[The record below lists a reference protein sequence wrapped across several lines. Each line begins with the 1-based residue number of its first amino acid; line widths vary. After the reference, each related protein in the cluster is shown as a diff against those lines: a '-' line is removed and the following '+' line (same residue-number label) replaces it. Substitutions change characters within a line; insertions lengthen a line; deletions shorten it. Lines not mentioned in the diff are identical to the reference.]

1 MDVGVGV
8 MKSTYVRECAVRIR
22 ATISTSRGAVLL
34 AGCLLLL
41 PQRTPATSVVALID
55 HANERVVIA
64 ADCLVNRTRDA
75 VEKCKIVEEP
85 DCVVAM
91 AGLYEEAPA
100 GFHLGQ
106 LVHAACQQA
115 GDLREKAE
123 AFLKVS
129 QKPYE
134 VAVRSIRDEQPDNFA
149 RTIANKA
156 TEVVFAGI
164 QDGHVAL
171 IVRGLVADAAGRIR
185 VERFESST
193 PSYVR
198 AGYFLGLNGH
208 IRAHIKSHPDWA
220 KEDYLKLA
228 HRFVEMEVE
237 AHPDLAGPPIS
248 ELQIDKDGHVHWL
261 EKGACEGSEIALGT
275 ARP

>member
-1 MDVGVGV
+1 MTSIDV
-8 MKSTYVRECAVRIR
+8 RRRAVQINK
-22 ATISTSRGAVLL
+22 AISPLRGAVLL
-34 AGCLLLL
+34 LGSLLVL
-41 PQRTPATSVVALID
+41 PLRIQATSVVALID
-55 HANERVVIA
+55 HANGRVVIA
-64 ADCLVNRTRDA
+64 ADCLVNRTQGA
-75 VEKCKIVEEP
+75 IEKCKIVEEP
-85 DCVVAM
+85 GCVVAM

-100 GFHLGQ
+100 GFHLRQ
-106 LVHAACQQA
+106 LVHVACQQA

-123 AFLKVS
+123 AFLRVS

-134 VAVRSIRDEQPDNFA
+134 VAVMSIREGQPANFA
-149 RTIANKA
+149 QTLANKP

-171 IVRGLVADAAGRIR
+171 IVRGLLADAAGKVR
-185 VERFESST
+185 VERFEST
-193 PSYVR
+193 APSYAR

-208 IRAHIKSHPDWA
+208 IRAHLKSHPDWR

-248 ELQIDKDGHVHWL
+248 ELQIDKNGDVQWL
-261 EKGACEGSEIALGT
+261 EKGACDGGEVATGSEKL
-275 ARP
+275 